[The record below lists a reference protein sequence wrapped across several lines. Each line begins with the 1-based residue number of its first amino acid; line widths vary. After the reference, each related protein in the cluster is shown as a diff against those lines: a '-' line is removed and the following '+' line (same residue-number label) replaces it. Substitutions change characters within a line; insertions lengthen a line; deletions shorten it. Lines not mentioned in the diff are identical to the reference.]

1 MDDVKPDVKPDVAT
15 CSPNAQSRL
24 STSSSAQ
31 ESQES
36 PPDNKVRW
44 GPHVVSPPP
53 PPARPTASPPA
64 RDSTFIRMPRA
75 PRESARQFDVA
86 VNSIR
91 RTRRRKIMAAVILE
105 DSSSSSS
112 DSDTCD
118 LSDLSELTIESWD
131 EEEDDFYDD
140 CWDMKQ
146 QPVPD
151 SVETSSHSRD
161 TTRSIGLL
169 RQMSTPR
176 LSSNQD
182 SGASQSGPRIVS
194 IFSGQEEPAIIPSG
208 DREHGLL
215 RRMFVAHHARVYT
228 TAASTRPSRTDP
240 IYSASPSGERV
251 ESSHIPHDSRNVN
264 LLRRLTENQQ
274 RNSNRSATATS
285 PSGQRVVR
293 DSERTRPSSTS
304 DGRNAC
310 RVEISAADQLA
321 AREAARPVQ
330 LQVQTTSGG
339 DLRGLDRRDGGE
351 ASRAT
356 PSGTPRLGRPP
367 GSASRPRVDVN
378 DAPGET
384 PPVRLSAVAA
394 RMRNRSVFK
403 RL

>member
-1 MDDVKPDVKPDVAT
+1 MASFAG
-15 CSPNAQSRL
+15 CS
-24 STSSSAQ
+24 
-31 ESQES
+31 
-36 PPDNKVRW
+36 W
-44 GPHVVSPPP
+44 
-53 PPARPTASPPA
+53 
-64 RDSTFIRMPRA
+64 
-75 PRESARQFDVA
+75 
-86 VNSIR
+86 
-91 RTRRRKIMAAVILE
+91 RT
-105 DSSSSSS
+105 
-112 DSDTCD
+112 T
-118 LSDLSELTIESWD
+118 
-131 EEEDDFYDD
+131 
-140 CWDMKQ
+140 
-146 QPVPD
+146 
-151 SVETSSHSRD
+151 
-161 TTRSIGLL
+161 
-169 RQMSTPR
+169 
-176 LSSNQD
+176 
-182 SGASQSGPRIVS
+182 
-194 IFSGQEEPAIIPSG
+194 
-208 DREHGLL
+208 
-215 RRMFVAHHARVYT
+215 RVYT

-304 DGRNAC
+304 DGRNAR
-310 RVEISAADQLA
+310 RVEISAADQLV
-321 AREAARPVQ
+321 RPVQ

>member
-1 MDDVKPDVKPDVAT
+1 MDPNARPKSIDQDAYCSAPPFSSPPRLSREEEARRKREPLSLWRSEPRASEVDCAEFIMDDVKPDVKPDVAT

-86 VNSIR
+86 VNSIW

-131 EEEDDFYDD
+131 EEDDFYDD

-182 SGASQSGPRIVS
+182 SGASQS
-194 IFSGQEEPAIIPSG
+194 A
-208 DREHGLL
+208 DREHIQWAGGTGDHPQ
-215 RRMFVAHHARVYT
+215 RR
-228 TAASTRPSRTDP
+228 P
-240 IYSASPSGERV
+240 
-251 ESSHIPHDSRNVN
+251 
-264 LLRRLTENQQ
+264 
-274 RNSNRSATATS
+274 
-285 PSGQRVVR
+285 
-293 DSERTRPSSTS
+293 
-304 DGRNAC
+304 
-310 RVEISAADQLA
+310 
-321 AREAARPVQ
+321 
-330 LQVQTTSGG
+330 
-339 DLRGLDRRDGGE
+339 
-351 ASRAT
+351 
-356 PSGTPRLGRPP
+356 
-367 GSASRPRVDVN
+367 
-378 DAPGET
+378 
-384 PPVRLSAVAA
+384 
-394 RMRNRSVFK
+394 
-403 RL
+403 